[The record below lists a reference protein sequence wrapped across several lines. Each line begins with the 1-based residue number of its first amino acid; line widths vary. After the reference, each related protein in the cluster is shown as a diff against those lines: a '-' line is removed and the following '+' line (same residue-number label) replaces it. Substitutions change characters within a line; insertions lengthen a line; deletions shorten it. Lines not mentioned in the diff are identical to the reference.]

1 MDNNINDKTNQNVIT
16 NNNTNKSKKKGRR
29 ISEVVP
35 IQRFNMKEK
44 KEIENVL
51 INNQESIL
59 YNNIN
64 ILKSDLPNIFYDINQ
79 IDKRNNNKLFTGKSV
94 EGKMNSHYSRN
105 INLFNSSG
113 INDSYYLD
121 NDNYNTTMKLRR
133 LTQNKKSKNLYNDN
147 DQNSM
152 NITQLVWKKNRNM
165 GFTGYKNNNSRNVD
179 SMNENENYCL
189 THNNVNYATSFTTKN
204 NNETKKF
211 TINKKNLLNTIKKPS
226 KIKMEKKNLK
236 YKIPIEFMNNLNNKK
251 NNIQNNSKELNRRKI
266 NIKKRN
272 INNNMRS
279 LSNIV
284 PRTKNEKIIK
294 YLNEKENEEKE
305 SPSFIESTL
314 FAFNGLV
321 SKAQKLGKILIDNKE
336 MINTNKDNELLNN
349 SLKKSIEILNVED
362 KIDKID
368 KKIKDEHKTVEKLQ
382 KINSDL
388 NSKINLFNENSQHYE
403 NKVKE
408 LTNVINQIKQNNNG
422 SICNSKNMSRS
433 ESINI
438 YFPSKQQ
445 INFMLEGKPKKK
457 KLKFG
462 FVESI
467 FMKPDKFQID
477 SIKKNM
483 RNHPIKKTK
492 KQSKLITVN
501 MNKNHNNTKNTEEKI
516 DIKDYQDAAEQMA
529 NQIIIESLLSIEEED
544 NEK

>member
-1 MDNNINDKTNQNVIT
+1 MDNNINDKKHQNVIT

-29 ISEVVP
+29 ISEVMP
-35 IQRFNMKEK
+35 IQRFNMKGK

-64 ILKSDLPNIFYDINQ
+64 ILKSDLPNIFNDINHY
-79 IDKRNNNKLFTGKSV
+79 DRRNNNKLLTGKSV
-94 EGKMNSHYSRN
+94 EGKMPSHYSRN
-105 INLFNSSG
+105 INLFNSSS

-133 LTQNKKSKNLYNDN
+133 LTQNKKSRNLYNDN

-179 SMNENENYCL
+179 SMNVNENYCL
-189 THNNVNYATSFTTKN
+189 THNNVNNATPFTTKN

-467 FMKPDKFQID
+467 FMKPDKFQINA
-477 SIKKNM
+477 IKKNM

-492 KQSKLITVN
+492 KQSKLIIVN

-516 DIKDYQDAAEQMA
+516 NIKDYQDAAEQMA